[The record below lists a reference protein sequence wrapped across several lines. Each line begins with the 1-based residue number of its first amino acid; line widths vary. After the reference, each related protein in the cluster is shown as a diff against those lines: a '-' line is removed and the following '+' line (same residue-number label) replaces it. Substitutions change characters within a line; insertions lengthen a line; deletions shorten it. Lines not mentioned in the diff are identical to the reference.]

1 LKSFWAIRGV
11 ARFDAA
17 GRKPTAMSQ
26 MVGVADVAWEVFQ
39 RHTLP

>member
-1 LKSFWAIRGV
+1 MYA
-11 ARFDAA
+11 
-17 GRKPTAMSQ
+17 TAMSQ